1 MTRTIF
7 NCAIAVVT
15 IVFMGAIIYFNINT
29 TTKQK
34 EEDAMKS
41 VVPDPYMLFEQGSFS
56 FSASPSDGKEYQFV
70 LSRLGDRGTEMWEA
84 YCTELRE
91 MGFTN
96 VVLDRG
102 TIYWA
107 YSEDGA
113 YYLEGY
119 LHIPEDLT
127 DENDGTYL
135 MIDVKR
141 VSEFPELQEDAGK
154 VG

>member
-1 MTRTIF
+1 METYR
-7 NCAIAVVT
+7 
-15 IVFMGAIIYFNINT
+15 
-29 TTKQK
+29 
-34 EEDAMKS
+34 
-41 VVPDPYMLFEQGSFS
+41 
-56 FSASPSDGKEYQFV
+56 
-70 LSRLGDRGTEMWEA
+70 
-84 YCTELRE
+84 TELHE

-119 LHIPEDLT
+119 LHIPEDLA

-135 MIDVKR
+135 MIDVKC